1 MRQAYGVLRLCKKY
15 GKRRVDEACK
25 RALAFDVLDTRRIER
40 TLKTAMHAEADAE
53 QRGKVV
59 QLPLTNAR
67 FARTIDAFE
76 TRKRDDQEG
85 GR

>member
-1 MRQAYGVLRLCKKY
+1 
-15 GKRRVDEACK
+15 
-25 RALAFDVLDTRRIER
+25 
-40 TLKTAMHAEADAE
+40 MHAEADAE

-67 FARTIDAFE
+67 FARTNDAFE